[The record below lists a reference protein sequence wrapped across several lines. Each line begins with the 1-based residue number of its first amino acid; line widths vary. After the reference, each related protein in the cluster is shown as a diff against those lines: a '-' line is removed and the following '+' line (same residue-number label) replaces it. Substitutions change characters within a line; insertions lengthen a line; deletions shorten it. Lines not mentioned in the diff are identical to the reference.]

1 MASQTFGISVDLA
14 SFEREMDGIVVECHE
29 AARPAAQAMAQVLY
43 EAVKVNVARIRP
55 KTGKLAGSIY
65 QAYSKR
71 ESTPGHAV
79 YHVSWNARKAPHGH
93 LVEFGH
99 LQRYE
104 ISFDKATGRFITHK
118 DKPLPTPKLVAA
130 RPFVRPAMA
139 HFDRAAAAGR
149 ARYLQ
154 ELAERGVLR

>member
-1 MASQTFGISVDLA
+1 MSGDAFRIKVDLA
-14 SFEREMDGIVVECHE
+14 AFERDMDNLAAECE
-29 AARPAAQAMAQVLY
+29 AAARPAAQAMAQVLY
-43 EAVKVNVARIRP
+43 DAVKANVARLKP
-55 KTGKLAGSIY
+55 KTGKLAASIY
-65 QAYSKR
+65 QAYSK
-71 ESTPGHAV
+71 EKSSPGHPV

-118 DKPLPTPKLVAA
+118 DKPLPTPRQVGA

-139 HFDRAAAAGR
+139 HFERAAQAGR
-149 ARYLQ
+149 QRYLQ
-154 ELAERGVLR
+154 ELAERGVVR